1 MKVVNKHSA
10 TLTVGRARIAP
21 DADADLSAE
30 AVKGAGVQAWLKSGK
45 LAEVK
50 DDADAKKPAKTAS
63 KD

>member
-10 TLTVGRARIAP
+10 TLTVGRIRIAP
-21 DADADLSAE
+21 GAEADLSAE
-30 AVKGAGVQAWLKSGK
+30 SVKVAGVQSWLESGK

-50 DDADAKKPAKTAS
+50 GDDAQKPTKPAP

>member
-10 TLTVGRARIAP
+10 TLTVGRVRIAP
-21 DADADLSAE
+21 SAEADLSPE
-30 AVKGAGVQAWLKSGK
+30 AAKGAGVQAWLKSGK

-50 DDADAKKPAKTAS
+50 GEAAEKPTKPPS

>member
-1 MKVVNKHSA
+1 MKVVNNHSA
-10 TLTVGRARIAP
+10 TLTVGRVRIAP
-21 DADADLSAE
+21 GAEADLSEE

-50 DDADAKKPAKTAS
+50 DGSAEKPAKPAP

>member
-10 TLTVGRARIAP
+10 PLTVGRVRIAP
-21 DADADLSAE
+21 GAEAGLSAE

-50 DDADAKKPAKTAS
+50 AKKADDK
-63 KD
+63 